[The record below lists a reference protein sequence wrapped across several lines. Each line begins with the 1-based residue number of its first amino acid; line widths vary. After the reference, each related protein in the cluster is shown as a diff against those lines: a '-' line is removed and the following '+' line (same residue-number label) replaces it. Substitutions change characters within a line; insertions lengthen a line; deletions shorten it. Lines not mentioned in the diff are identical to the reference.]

1 MAQILRNLG
10 RNRAKTHRD
19 ADKAPQT
26 AIFKRVE
33 RVQEQV
39 MATDTIVLGAG
50 IVGISVALHLQKA
63 GRSVLL
69 VDRRGPGEETSY
81 GNAGLI
87 QREGVYP
94 YGFPHDFGALIRYA
108 MNNTIDA
115 HYHWSAIPKLA
126 PFLWSYWMH
135 SRASQHEAIARKY
148 ATLIE
153 HCVSEHDALAEE
165 AGATGLLRRK
175 GWMKVFRTAA
185 QQDERLAEA
194 ARWNRDFG
202 LNYKPL
208 DKATLKAEE
217 PHLDHD
223 SLIGGL
229 HWTDPVTVID
239 PLGLSKAY
247 VARFEALGGR
257 LALGDAATL
266 TQQGAE
272 WSVTLADG
280 STVKARDAV
289 VALGPWADVLS
300 RKLGYNLPLAVKR
313 GYHMHYKAQG
323 NAVLN
328 HPVLDTERGYFLAPM
343 QQGIRLTT
351 GAEFADRDAAPTPV
365 QLARAEPIARTL
377 FPLGDRIDP
386 EPWLGR
392 RPCTPD
398 MMPIIG
404 PAPKHKGLWFSFGHA
419 HHGLTLA
426 AVTGR
431 MIAEMV
437 TGQKV
442 FVDPTP
448 FAPSRFG

>member
-1 MAQILRNLG
+1 MR
-10 RNRAKTHRD
+10 TD
-19 ADKAPQT
+19 A
-26 AIFKRVE
+26 
-33 RVQEQV
+33 
-39 MATDTIVLGAG
+39 IVVGAG

-69 VDRRGPGEETSY
+69 VDRGEPGRETSY

-126 PFLWSYWMH
+126 PFLWSYWLH
-135 SRASQHEAIARKY
+135 SRASQHEAIAHKY

-153 HCVSEHDALAEE
+153 HSVSEHDALAQE
-165 AGATGLLRRK
+165 AGATELLRRK
-175 GWMKVFRTAA
+175 GWLKVFRSEGEQAA
-185 QQDERLAEA
+185 RLAEA

-202 LNYKPL
+202 LNYRAL
-208 DKATLKAEE
+208 DAAALRTEE
-217 PHLDHD
+217 PHLDT

-239 PLGLSKAY
+239 PLGLSRAY
-247 VARFEALGGR
+247 LALFETLGGR
-257 LALGDAATL
+257 SARGDAGTL
-266 TQQGAE
+266 RQDGE
-272 WSVTLADG
+272 GWSVTLADG
-280 STVKARDAV
+280 TVAQSRDAV
-289 VALGPWADVLS
+289 VALGPWADVLTN
-300 RKLGYNLPLAVKR
+300 RLGYRLPLAVKR
-313 GYHMHYKAQG
+313 GYHMHYKPLG

-343 QQGIRLTT
+343 KQGIRLTT
-351 GAEFADRDAAPTPV
+351 GAEFAARDARRTPV
-365 QLARAEPIARTL
+365 QLARAEPIAKTL
-377 FPLGDRIDP
+377 FPLGERIDA
-386 EPWLGR
+386 EPWLGA

-404 PAPKHKGLWFSFGHA
+404 PAPKHRNLWFSFGHA

-437 TGQKV
+437 TGRPV

-448 FAPSRFG
+448 FAPSRFA